1 MEASE
6 GAARGGSA
14 SPVAGMDAA
23 ATALIDPQSIER
35 LRQLD
40 PSGQQGVL
48 DRVLRAYESSLG
60 RHLDDVTR
68 ALSAGDLDRM
78 ARAAH
83 TLKSSSAAVGALNF
97 SQLCADIEHMLRS
110 LKVMPPTSQVE
121 ALIHEG
127 TRVQAAVGAMLA
139 LK

>member
-1 MEASE
+1 MEAPHE
-6 GAARGGSA
+6 AARGGGA
-14 SPVAGMDAA
+14 SPAPQAA
-23 ATALIDPQSIER
+23 CTPGPVIDPQSIER

-60 RHLDDVTR
+60 RHLDDVAT
-68 ALSAGDLDRM
+68 ALPAGDLDRM

-83 TLKSSSAAVGALNF
+83 TLKSSSAAVGALTF
-97 SQLCADIEHMLRS
+97 SQMCADIEHVLRS
-110 LKVMPPTSQVE
+110 LKVMPPAPQVE

-127 TRVQAAVGAMLA
+127 ARVQAAVGAMLSR
-139 LK
+139 K